1 MAETMEDAHARRV
14 LRWDGTVTAG
24 NVLTAAAM
32 ITALLAWGFRL
43 EAAND
48 RAHDRI
54 VRLEAARER
63 DDRDTAG
70 LRELTAGMR
79 ADLSAIQRSLGRMEA
94 LIDQERR
101 ARPTQ

>member
-1 MAETMEDAHARRV
+1 MSETPDEAHERRV

-32 ITALLAWGFRL
+32 VIALLAWGFRL

-54 VRLEAARER
+54 ARLEIARER
-63 DDRDTAG
+63 DDRETAG
-70 LRELTAGMR
+70 LRELAAGMR
-79 ADLSAIQRSLGRMEA
+79 ADLSAIQRTLGRLEA
-94 LIDQERR
+94 VMDQDRR
-101 ARPTQ
+101 RTAP